1 MVQTFNG
8 KKVVGSVD
16 FELAFCEELFS
27 TMYYQCFGDNHIMRS
42 DPLLSFYF
50 TELVRRLQDLA
61 HAHDCADY
69 SIVLL
74 EPFSE

>member
-1 MVQTFNG
+1 MVQTVNG

-27 TMYYQCFGDNHIMRS
+27 AMHYQIFGENHIMRS

-50 TELVRRLQDLA
+50 TKLVGRLQELA
-61 HAHDCADY
+61 HAHDCVDY
-69 SIVLL
+69 SVVLL